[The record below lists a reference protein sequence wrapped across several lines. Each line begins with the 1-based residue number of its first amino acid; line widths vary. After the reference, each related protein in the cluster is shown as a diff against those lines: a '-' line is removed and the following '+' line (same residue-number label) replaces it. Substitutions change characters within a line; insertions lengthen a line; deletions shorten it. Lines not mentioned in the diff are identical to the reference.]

1 MKMEYKKKIFQIL
14 YEEIEANAK
23 VHRYYD
29 REEKAKIDIYMAKDR
44 PEVMLSTYSTIGL
57 SEYTIGVTDRKG
69 REIRVEFIGVCST
82 EVEIFPDILSSCAFN
97 IINSKYTCKPGI
109 VYPGVISSYLK
120 ETDMKHI
127 YFASPFLWEG
137 LQGHELNNHAVAWL
151 LVIPIS
157 DAEFDYLRYNGDEAF
172 EELLEQSEVDFSD
185 IYRNSVI

>member
-14 YEEIEANAK
+14 YEEIGANAK

-29 REEKAKIDIYMAKDR
+29 REGKAKID
-44 PEVMLSTYSTIGL
+44 
-57 SEYTIGVTDRKG
+57 
-69 REIRVEFIGVCST
+69 
-82 EVEIFPDILSSCAFN
+82 
-97 IINSKYTCKPGI
+97 
-109 VYPGVISSYLK
+109 
-120 ETDMKHI
+120 I

-137 LQGHELNNHAVAWL
+137 IQGHELNNHAVAWL

>member
-69 REIRVEFIGVCST
+69 REIRAEFIGVCST

-109 VYPGVISSYLK
+109 VYPGVISSYL
-120 ETDMKHI
+120 
-127 YFASPFLWEG
+127 ASPFLWEG
-137 LQGHELNNHAVAWL
+137 IQGHELNNHAVAWL

-172 EELLEQSEVDFSD
+172 EELLEQNEADFSD

>member
-1 MKMEYKKKIFQIL
+1 MEYKKKIFQIL
-14 YEEIEANAK
+14 YEEIGANVK
-23 VHRYYD
+23 VHSYYD
-29 REEKAKIDIYMAKDR
+29 RKEEAKIDLYIAKDR

-57 SEYTIGVTDRKG
+57 SEYTIGVTDKKS

-82 EVEIFPDILSSCAFN
+82 EVEVFPNILSSCAFN

-127 YFASPFLWEG
+127 YFTSPFLWEG
-137 LQGHELNNHAVAWL
+137 LQGLEINNHAITWL
-151 LVIPIS
+151 LAMPIS
-157 DAEFDYLRYNGDEAF
+157 DMEFEYIQCNGDEAF

-185 IYRNSVI
+185 IYRDSVV

>member
-1 MKMEYKKKIFQIL
+1 MPVSYKRSIAKKK
-14 YEEIEANAK
+14 EEARA
-23 VHRYYD
+23 Y
-29 REEKAKIDIYMAKDR
+29 
-44 PEVMLSTYSTIGL
+44 P
-57 SEYTIGVTDRKG
+57 RKG
-69 REIRVEFIGVCST
+69 FITPSVPFA
-82 EVEIFPDILSSCAFN
+82 ERWFI
-97 IINSKYTCKPGI
+97 
-109 VYPGVISSYLK
+109 
-120 ETDMKHI
+120 DMKHI